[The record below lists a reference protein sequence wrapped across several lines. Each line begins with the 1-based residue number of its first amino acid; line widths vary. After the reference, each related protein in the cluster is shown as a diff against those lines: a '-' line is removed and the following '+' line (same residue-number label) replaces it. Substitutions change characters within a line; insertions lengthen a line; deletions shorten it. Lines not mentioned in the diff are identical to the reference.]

1 MYICSSKH
9 VVSFDILSLANCFS
23 RSVRPL
29 TLFFS
34 RGLFFVAGFHWV
46 SVKGKRAT
54 SAEAPIL
61 AVAPHSS
68 YMDALPVTFL
78 GLTSVVAKTE
88 AKSIPFFGSMSPI
101 YAIWLGVQM
110 L

>member
-1 MYICSSKH
+1 MSL
-9 VVSFDILSLANCFS
+9 DILLSLVRCFS

-29 TLFFS
+29 AVFFS
-34 RGLFFVAGFHWV
+34 RALFFMAGFHWV

-61 AVAPHSS
+61 AAAPHSS
-68 YMDALPVTFL
+68 YMDALPVTYL

-88 AKSIPFFGSMSPI
+88 AESVPFFGSMAPI
-101 YAIWLGVQM
+101 STSWFGA
-110 L
+110 